1 MSYRRPRRVCRVGR
15 IPDSIVNRKTTIFC
29 DNGKKCYYRRYSSA
43 FNTISNIR
51 IENDEKLPEGIEC
64 DVCGKEIFGD
74 TFRCWRKRCCH
85 DTDGFDICY
94 SCCVKQL
101 KKREEEKKS

>member
-1 MSYRRPRRVCRVGR
+1 MPYRRARRVRRVGR
-15 IPDSIVNRKTTIFC
+15 IPDSIVNRKSTIFC
-29 DNGKKCYYRRYSSA
+29 DNGKKCYYRKYQSA
-43 FNTISNIR
+43 FNGINNIR
-51 IENDEKLPEGIEC
+51 LANGEDLATGILC
-64 DVCGKEIFGD
+64 DVCNKEIFGD

-101 KKREEEKKS
+101 KKRKEEKKS